1 MPEYQVKK
9 GQQGDSILFIDGMQ
23 SACPFVQPI
32 PMQGNVG
39 QIQIMRLPC
48 TNICPLVEYDNHKLW
63 KTRCSNN
70 LQIFK
75 LEDEDQKDDIESKII
90 KLF

>member
-1 MPEYQVKK
+1 MPKYEVKK

-32 PMQGNVG
+32 PMQGNMG

-48 TNICPLVEYDNHKLW
+48 TSICPLASNDKNQW
-63 KTRCSNN
+63 KIRCHGS
-70 LQIFK
+70 
-75 LEDEDQKDDIESKII
+75 LEILTIEESEEDVLDSKII
-90 KLF
+90 KLK

>member
-1 MPEYQVKK
+1 MPKYEVKK

-32 PMQGNVG
+32 PMQGNMG

-48 TNICPLVEYDNHKLW
+48 TSICPLASYDKNQW
-63 KTRCSNN
+63 KIRCHGS
-70 LQIFK
+70 
-75 LEDEDQKDDIESKII
+75 LEILTIEESEEDVLDSKII
-90 KLF
+90 KLQ

>member
-1 MPEYQVKK
+1 MPKYEVKK

-32 PMQGNVG
+32 PMQGNMG

-48 TNICPLVEYDNHKLW
+48 TNICPLAEYHNEHIW
-63 KTRCSNN
+63 KIRCHGS
-70 LQIFK
+70 LEIFPIEQPQ
-75 LEDEDQKDDIESKII
+75 EDVLDSKII
-90 KLF
+90 KLH

>member
-1 MPEYQVKK
+1 
-9 GQQGDSILFIDGMQ
+9 MQ

-32 PMQGNVG
+32 PMQGSVG

-48 TNICPLVEYDNHKLW
+48 TNICPLAEYDNGGQW

-75 LEDEDQKDDIESKII
+75 LEEEEKDVLDSKII
-90 KLF
+90 KLN